1 MYKAYNTASICI
13 SRNIFMHKNR
23 CIGLDI
29 HHNIMVFSN
38 IFIILPFC
46 IFIYLALY
54 IQIFRYRYTYLCVLR
69 GLHLHIDNQ
78 DTCLYIHLYIVLQMR
93 TKQI

>member
-29 HHNIMVFSN
+29 HYNIVVFSN

-54 IQIFRYRYTYLCVLR
+54 IQIFIY
-69 GLHLHIDNQ
+69 
-78 DTCLYIHLYIVLQMR
+78 
-93 TKQI
+93 

>member
-29 HHNIMVFSN
+29 HYNIVVFSN
-38 IFIILPFC
+38 IFIILPFY

-54 IQIFRYRYTYLCVLR
+54 NQIFRF
-69 GLHLHIDNQ
+69 
-78 DTCLYIHLYIVLQMR
+78 
-93 TKQI
+93 

>member
-23 CIGLDI
+23 CIGLYI
-29 HHNIMVFSN
+29 RHNIVVFSN

-54 IQIFRYRYTYLCVLR
+54 IQIFIY
-69 GLHLHIDNQ
+69 
-78 DTCLYIHLYIVLQMR
+78 
-93 TKQI
+93 

>member
-1 MYKAYNTASICI
+1 
-13 SRNIFMHKNR
+13 MHKNR

-29 HHNIMVFSN
+29 HYNIVVFSN

-54 IQIFRYRYTYLCVLR
+54 IQIFRY
-69 GLHLHIDNQ
+69 
-78 DTCLYIHLYIVLQMR
+78 
-93 TKQI
+93 